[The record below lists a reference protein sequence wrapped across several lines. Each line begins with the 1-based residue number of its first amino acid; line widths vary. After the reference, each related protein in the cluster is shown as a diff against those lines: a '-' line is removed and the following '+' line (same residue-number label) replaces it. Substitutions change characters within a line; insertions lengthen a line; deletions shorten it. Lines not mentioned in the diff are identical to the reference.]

1 LLNTAE
7 EHASER
13 HATGD
18 GAWDIVV
25 AAAREAEPA
34 AIAAVFATYALAT
47 DSTLQSVP
55 ADHAD
60 ALVAWRPGTGWEPAL
75 STRDPRYPLIDLYL
89 PICSAT
95 ATRPI
100 TVGHLGQSLDGF
112 IATHAGDSQ
121 FVTGEENIL
130 HLHRMRALCDAIIV
144 GAGTVAADDPQLTTR
159 RVKGP
164 SPLRVIFDP
173 TRGLGENYRV
183 FRDASAETLYVCA
196 RSLTRPGESHFGRA
210 SLVAIDDD
218 EDQGAGVDV
227 ADLLRLLRQRGCAR
241 IFVEGGG
248 VTVSTFLEA
257 SLLDRLQIAIA
268 PLIIGDGRPAIRL
281 EPRAA
286 LRDCQRPSYRVFRM
300 GGDVLFDCDLRA
312 PDDSPPDGL
321 PRVARVI

>member
-1 LLNTAE
+1 VL
-7 EHASER
+7 SR
-13 HATGD
+13 H
-18 GAWDIVV
+18 
-25 AAAREAEPA
+25 
-34 AIAAVFATYALAT
+34 
-47 DSTLQSVP
+47 
-55 ADHAD
+55 
-60 ALVAWRPGTGWEPAL
+60 
-75 STRDPRYPLIDLYL
+75 DPRHSLIDLYL

-95 ATRPI
+95 RTRPATI
-100 TVGHLGQSLDGF
+100 GHLGQSLDGF

-121 FVTGEENIL
+121 FVTGRENIL

-159 RVKGP
+159 HVTGP

-173 TRGLGENYRV
+173 TRGLGEHYRV

-196 RSLTRPGESHFGRA
+196 RSLTRPGESHFGQA
-210 SLVAIDDD
+210 SLVGIDDD
-218 EDQGAGVDV
+218 QDGGAGVDV
-227 ADLLRLLRQRGCAR
+227 ADLQRLLWQRGCAR

-286 LRDCQRPSYRVFRM
+286 LSDCQRPGCRVFRM
-300 GGDVLFDCDLRA
+300 GSDVLFDCDLRA
-312 PDDSPPDGL
+312 TDTVPPDFEGDVRRL
-321 PRVARVI
+321 I